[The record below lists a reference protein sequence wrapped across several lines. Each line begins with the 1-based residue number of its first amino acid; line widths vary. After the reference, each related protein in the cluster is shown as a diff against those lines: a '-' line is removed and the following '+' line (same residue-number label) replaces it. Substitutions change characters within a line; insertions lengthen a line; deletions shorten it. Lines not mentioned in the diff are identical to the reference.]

1 MSISYRTRQR
11 FKRFFST
18 VAVLLAIAVFIW
30 LCWLLWL
37 DRYIVYDRD
46 YGARLDFDLPPLSS
60 EGEHLSATVKPTV
73 SVIIRDPQDPD
84 KPTVDITEKP
94 ISGYHI
100 DFDAVIADMDAV
112 KARIAPLPAGTAVLL
127 DVKHPLG
134 YFYYSSAFGHS
145 YDSVIDP
152 ALFDAF
158 VDYLNARDLHVIARL
173 PAFRDRQFGLNH
185 IPHGISYQGGG
196 GALWL
201 DSGNCFW
208 LKPNSEI
215 VQQNLIGIT
224 KELRNLG
231 FDEVV
236 FTDFSLPDSD
246 KIIFNDDPVTAISDA
261 AQLLVDTC
269 ATDTFWVSFTG
280 SSAFPLPEGNARLY
294 LENIPAADIQF
305 VVEQIVTDAPDKH
318 ILFYATGHDTRFDDY
333 CVLRPLQFAQ

>member
-46 YGARLDFDLPPLSS
+46 YGAKLDFNLPTLSS
-60 EGEHLSATVKPTV
+60 DGEHLSGTVKPTV
-73 SVIIRDPQDPD
+73 SVIIRDPQSPD
-84 KPTVDITEKP
+84 APSVDVTKTS
-94 ISGYHI
+94 ISGYYI
-100 DFDAVIADMDAV
+100 DFSAITADTEAV
-112 KARIAPLPAGTAVLL
+112 KTQIDALPAGTAVLL

-134 YFYYSSAFGHS
+134 YFYYTSAFGHT

-152 ALFDAF
+152 VSFDTF
-158 VDYLNARDLHVIARL
+158 IDYLNAKDLHVIARL
-173 PAFRDRQFGLNH
+173 PAFRDRQFGLSH
-185 IPHGISYQGGG
+185 VAHGISYEGGG

-208 LKPNSEI
+208 LKPNSDV

-236 FTDFSLPDSD
+236 FTDFCLPDSD
-246 KIIFNDDPVTAISDA
+246 KIIFNSDPVEAITNA
-261 AQLLVDTC
+261 AQFLVDTC
-269 ATDTFWVSFTG
+269 STETFWVSFTG
-280 SSAFPLPEGNARLY
+280 SSAFPLPNGNARLY
-294 LENIPAADIQF
+294 LENVPAADVQF
-305 VVEQIVTDAPDKH
+305 VVEQITTDDPSKH

-333 CVLRPLQFAQ
+333 CVLRPLNMAQ